1 MKQMNKAMTLMEL
14 IIVIVI
20 IGILSMAGVMGY
32 RRTVLS
38 ARDREAQA
46 MLRLIAHAEDVWR
59 VETNNYIACGSTNN
73 CNATLRLNL
82 PEPNPAIWN
91 YSVTQVTVDPD
102 SFCTQAVAGAGGAGN
117 GFHLRRNAVTGV
129 NEGNLATL
137 PAGPC

>member
-59 VETNNYIACGSTNN
+59 VETNNYIACGSTDN

-82 PEPNPAIWN
+82 PGTPIWN
-91 YSVTQVTVDPD
+91 YSVTQVTAEPD
-102 SFCTQAVAGAGGAGN
+102 SFCAQAAAGAGGEGN
-117 GFHLRRNAVTGV
+117 GFHLRRNAVTGL
-129 NEGNLATL
+129 NEGNLVTL
-137 PAGPC
+137 IAGPC